1 MSRYREWAI
10 DQPLLLPPSV
20 TEFVPPDHLSIF
32 VRELARSVL
41 DLSAIER
48 TYSRDPR
55 GNPPYHPAM
64 LVALLLYAYTQ
75 GVYSSRRI
83 AKACEERVDFMALTA
98 MQQPDFRTISDF
110 RKKHLVALSGLFVQ
124 VLALCRDAGI
134 VRLGHV
140 ALDGTKVPANA
151 SRHKAMSYK
160 RMKEREP
167 ELAAEVAQWLERS
180 QQSDAA
186 DDEEHGSDRRGDEL
200 PPHALSKIR
209 RRQQMQESMA
219 RLEEEAR
226 AEAERV
232 AAERAQREA
241 ARGKPLSGPKPK
253 ALEGVPP
260 DKAQSNFTDPDS
272 RILRRG
278 RSYLQGYNAQA
289 AVDAEHQVIVAQSLG
304 NQQNDVHELLPL
316 VDQIEEQLGDL
327 PRELSAD
334 SNYCSEA
341 NLEALVGR
349 GIRGYVAT
357 GRQKHGTSSPT
368 SGDTKGSG
376 KHVQQMRLRLKRA
389 GHRSRYR
396 LRKQVVEPVFGQI
409 KEARGFRRF
418 LLRGIDQ
425 VRAEW
430 SMLCTAHNLLKL
442 AAARG

>member
-20 TEFVPPDHLSIF
+20 TEFVPPDHLCLF
-32 VRELARSVL
+32 VRGLARDVL
-41 DLSAIER
+41 DLSSIER

-55 GNPPYHPAM
+55 GYAPYHPAM

-75 GVYSSRRI
+75 GIYSSRRI

-98 MQQPDFRTISDF
+98 MQRPDFRTISDF
-110 RKKHLVALSGLFVQ
+110 RKRHLEALAGLFVQ

-134 VRLGHV
+134 VKLGHV

-151 SRHKAMSYK
+151 SRHQAMSYK

-167 ELAAEVAQWLERS
+167 QLAAEVAVWMERS
-180 QQSDAA
+180 RQTDAA
-186 DDEEHGSDRRGDEL
+186 EDDEHGDDRRGDEL
-200 PPHALSKIR
+200 PPHALTKIR
-209 RRQQMQESMA
+209 KLQQMRASME
-219 RLEEEAR
+219 RLEQDA
-226 AEAERV
+226 AKKAERL
-232 AAERAQREA
+232 AAERAAKQAE
-241 ARGKPLSGPKPK
+241 RGKPLSGPAPK
-253 ALEGVPP
+253 ALDGVPE

-272 RILRRG
+272 RILKRG
-278 RSYLQGYNAQA
+278 STYLQGYNAQA

-304 NQQNDVHELLPL
+304 NQQNDVHELVPL
-316 VDQIEEQLGDL
+316 VDRIQDHFDVVPDEI
-327 PRELSAD
+327 SAD

-341 NLEALVGR
+341 NLEAIEKR
-349 GIRGYVAT
+349 GVRGYVAT
-357 GRQKHGTSSPT
+357 GRQKHGAGSPT
-368 SGDTKGSG
+368 SGDTRGGGPLTEK
-376 KHVQQMRLRLKRA
+376 MRRRLRRG
-389 GHRSRYR
+389 GHRGRYR

-409 KEARGFRRF
+409 KACRGFRHF
-418 LLRGIDQ
+418 LLRGLEQ

>member
-1 MSRYREWAI
+1 MSRYRDWAI

-98 MQQPDFRTISDF
+98 MQRPDFRTISDF
-110 RKKHLVALSGLFVQ
+110 RKKHLIALSGLFVQ

-134 VRLGHV
+134 VKLGHV

-151 SRHKAMSYK
+151 SRHKAMSYR

-167 ELAAEVAQWLERS
+167 ELAAEVEQWLERS
-180 QQSDAA
+180 KETDAT
-186 DDEEHGSDRRGDEL
+186 DDEEHGRDRRGDEL
-200 PPHALSKIR
+200 PPHALGKIR
-209 RRQQMQESMA
+209 KLEQMRESMA
-219 RLEEEAR
+219 RLEEEAQ

-232 AAERAQREA
+232 ATERAQREA
-241 ARGKPLSGPKPK
+241 ASGKRLSGPKPK
-253 ALEGVPP
+253 ALDGVPP

-289 AVDAEHQVIVAQSLG
+289 AVDAECQVIVAQSLG
-304 NQQNDVHELLPL
+304 NQQNDVHELVPL
-316 VDQIEEQLGDL
+316 VERIEEHLGDL

-341 NLEALVGR
+341 NLEDLAVR

-368 SGDTKGSG
+368 SGDTRGNG
-376 KHVQQMRLRLKRA
+376 ERVQEMRLRLKRA

-396 LRKQVVEPVFGQI
+396 LRKQVVEPVFGQM
-409 KEARGFRRF
+409 KECRGLRRF
-418 LLRGIDQ
+418 LLRGLEN

-430 SMLCTAHNLLKL
+430 SLLCTAHNLLKL
-442 AAARG
+442 AAAHA